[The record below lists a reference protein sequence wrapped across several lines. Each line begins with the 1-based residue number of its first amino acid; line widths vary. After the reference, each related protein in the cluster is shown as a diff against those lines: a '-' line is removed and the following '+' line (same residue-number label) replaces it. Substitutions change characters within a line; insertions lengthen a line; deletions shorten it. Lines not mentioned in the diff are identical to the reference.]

1 MLVAFRDEARTMQ
14 ALLTRSGGAFSDNL
28 CAGGKPSERFF
39 ALLKNISQLS
49 HGEQIILRIALDLWN
64 EDGDVRLSELF
75 CLDARNQALVLSL
88 LSAMSAGPR
97 AIEKWIVSGRAG

>member
-1 MLVAFRDEARTMQ
+1 MLGAFRDEGQQARTMQ
-14 ALLTRSGGAFSDNL
+14 ALLIRS
-28 CAGGKPSERFF
+28 GGKPSERFF

-64 EDGDVRLSELF
+64 EEGDVRLSELF
-75 CLDARNQALVLSL
+75 CLDARSQALVLSL